1 MDEGRPAKADN
12 ELQPGGAGRSPT
24 YGAAPRSAKSRTRSC
39 HENSRTGA
47 GVRAATIFI
56 HNGAPEALVGCQRG
70 GPETL
75 NASLLSSPRKRG
87 SSALAR
93 ARAPDRQLRRPPPW
107 MPAFAGMT
115 TLAVPQNRKWRRNP
129 LIRLK
134 TDSEMAPRAQTRET
148 PQAAALAIRHPV
160 ADRAAARGN
169 RRRASSAKLRLLARS
184 PEWPRPRAG
193 AACRSSGRRS

>member
-1 MDEGRPAKADN
+1 MKAAGEDGMDEGRPAKADN

-115 TLAVPQNRKWRRNP
+115 TLAVPQKS
-129 LIRLK
+129 K
-134 TDSEMAPRAQTRET
+134 MAPEPFDKAQNRLENG
-148 PQAAALAIRHPV
+148 
-160 ADRAAARGN
+160 AARPDPRDAAGHGP
-169 RRRASSAKLRLLARS
+169 RGSQPGR
-184 PEWPRPRAG
+184 RPRRGPRKPALG
-193 AACRSSGRRS
+193 LIG